1 MRNIKSKT
9 TILKKHKNKVAN
21 KNNNTTNIS
30 DDDCNNDN
38 SNNNDNECLICLEVN
53 NNNNEKTIKLNDLA
67 SCEKLC
73 ECNGWFHKSC
83 LDNWFIIKFTC
94 PICRTHIVS
103 FTPYQIN
110 HFNNTQT
117 HIQNI
122 ERRLTNNEM
131 CIIIFSALFIYLF
144 YF

>member
-73 ECNGWFHKSC
+73 ECNGWFHKSYH
-83 LDNWFIIKFTC
+83 FFGII
-94 PICRTHIVS
+94 HIFV
-103 FTPYQIN
+103 
-110 HFNNTQT
+110 
-117 HIQNI
+117 
-122 ERRLTNNEM
+122 
-131 CIIIFSALFIYLF
+131 LFLE
-144 YF
+144 